1 MCEFS
6 SNYKTVLKRH
16 QQTHSFER
24 PYICDHCDFGS
35 IQAGN
40 LQTHIKRVHLG
51 EKIKTVKKSKEKRHI
66 CSVCGFAFSNN
77 KDLRN
82 HTRTHTNEKPFKCN
96 ICDFAASQKGTLNI
110 HMNSHNGTKT
120 NTCDKCDFATGNKY
134 TLKIHMKIHTGEKNF
149 KCNQCPFESYQ
160 NGNLKSHMKIH
171 GEKTIHCNLCNWSG
185 FRATTLKAHTKNI
198 HSGEKPPHQCE
209 HCDYASFSV
218 GHMRRHMKMHPGEI

>member
-1 MCEFS
+1 
-6 SNYKTVLKRH
+6 
-16 QQTHSFER
+16 
-24 PYICDHCDFGS
+24 
-35 IQAGN
+35 
-40 LQTHIKRVHLG
+40 
-51 EKIKTVKKSKEKRHI
+51 
-66 CSVCGFAFSNN
+66 
-77 KDLRN
+77 
-82 HTRTHTNEKPFKCN
+82 
-96 ICDFAASQKGTLNI
+96 
-110 HMNSHNGTKT
+110 MNSHNGTKT

-134 TLKIHMKIHTGEKNF
+134 TLKIHMKIHTGEKHF

-209 HCDYASFSV
+209 QCDYASFSV